1 MSIKLFAAGCTLIIL
16 TGCTN
21 IYFDNGMQSK
31 VSNKALKSSQWH
43 HNFALALYEGSEPL
57 DLTKHCPQGEWQSV
71 HTYKSFTNSLAE
83 VVVNQIGPAWYPKTV
98 AVQCNKVPFKAKQL

>member
-31 VSNKALKSSQWH
+31 VSNKTLKSSQWH

-57 DLTKHCPQGEWQSV
+57 DLTKHCPQGEWQSAWPA
-71 HTYKSFTNSLAE
+71 FIPIPSLGE
-83 VVVNQIGPAWYPKTV
+83 PH
-98 AVQCNKVPFKAKQL
+98 AKPNCRNACHRG